1 MKKMTVLLLAALLC
15 LTLAACA
22 GKAPEDAAAPDP
34 VISGPVVSASP
45 APVSQPLPA
54 EEPDPEPVWTAGKV
68 TVSLLQSAYPAG
80 TKRLTLIFEN
90 AGGREL
96 SYGEH
101 FSCEKYEN
109 GGWRD
114 VDFLENACFD
124 DVPYVVS
131 PHSARTLTPGI
142 SLLAEPLDEGLYRL
156 TGDTMP
162 VGEDGEQLPAWQV
175 SFRVTPDAQPEPD
188 YALFISSQP
197 IPTVQGCMVTDRLPV
212 LFINT
217 TGEDGQVVDIPHLEK
232 QGEDG
237 EWETVPFREKV
248 GFCGTPD
255 PLPAVGRIWSESIS
269 GLWGALEDGRYRLS
283 YNVSPTG
290 GTEQAV
296 YGEFTLYTPEDNQGL
311 PPAFWADGQSRSFP

>member
-1 MKKMTVLLLAALLC
+1 MKKITACLLAALLY

-22 GKAPEDAAAPDP
+22 GKPPEDAAPDPIPSGP
-34 VISGPVVSASP
+34 VISATP
-45 APVSQPLPA
+45 APISQSLPA
-54 EEPDPEPVWTAGKV
+54 EEPDPEPVWTTGEV
-68 TVSLLQSAYPAG
+68 TVSLLRSAYPAG

-90 AGGREL
+90 AGDREL
-96 SYGEH
+96 AYGEH
-101 FSCEKYEN
+101 FSCGKYEN

-124 DVPYVVS
+124 DVAYIVS

-142 SLLAEPLDEGLYRL
+142 NLLAEPLDEGLYRI
-156 TGDTMP
+156 TGDTMMI
-162 VGEDGEQLPAWQV
+162 GENGEKLPAWQV

-197 IPTVQGCMVTDRLPV
+197 IPTVQGCMVTARLPV

-237 EWETVPFREKV
+237 EWENVPFREKI
-248 GFCGTPD
+248 GFCGTPSR
-255 PLPAVGRIWSESIS
+255 LPASGRIWSEEIPA
-269 GLWGALEDGRYRLS
+269 LWGTLEDGHYRLS
-283 YNVSPTG
+283 YNVSPAG
-290 GTEQAV
+290 GTEQTI
-296 YGEFTLYTPEDNQGL
+296 YGEFTLYTPEGNQGL
-311 PPAFWADGQSRSFP
+311 PLAE